1 MKSSDGICVSIK
13 PYLKIFCLF
22 WNSLNFSNSLSDCSV
37 ITLGRA
43 EMAVLESYLLSS
55 FPLWADWKP
64 CSGPLAWSP
73 VKTAFQTAI
82 WQLLKMSHFVVKMHC
97 QALEPYMLW
106 HRHQLWSFTD
116 LPSTPGHHP
125 WHYLSPGVSM
135 TLWTWRAW
143 CIAVDTKSLSVV
155 LIWFSIDSGASQ
167 VKSC

>member
-1 MKSSDGICVSIK
+1 MIIK

-22 WNSLNFSNSLSDCSV
+22 RNLFNSSNSLSDCSM

-97 QALEPYMLW
+97 QALESYILW
-106 HRHQLWSFTD
+106 HWHQLCSFAD

-125 WHYLSPGVSM
+125 WHYLSPGVIL
-135 TLWTWRAW
+135 TFWTWRAW
-143 CIAVDTKSLSVV
+143 CIAVHTNPLSVA
-155 LIWFSIDSGASQ
+155 LFWFSIDSGASQ